1 MKKQIFSFLLAL
13 TLILTVI
20 PVAVSAADE
29 EARIGS
35 TLYATLD
42 QALTAAKD
50 GDIVEVLKDCKSKG
64 MTITKNI
71 TVKGMDGLEP
81 KPMVTIESTQEPPK
95 SGMVPGKDTSLTFEN
110 LRFYSTKNVFS
121 FAAASAGSML
131 TLKNC
136 DVESKGYYCV
146 FIDVQGITLNI
157 DGGNYISNWGC
168 VICGSTM
175 PKTEAERTK
184 IAVNINGAVLTQ
196 TANVYGMYAPVSNGN
211 GKSNMEINISNST
224 LNANLA
230 GKEDNGACVK
240 IGGNGGKDNITA
252 DNVLTVKNSTLNSSV
267 KFGIY
272 VERTTKTDI
281 TIEDSTLNLNSTK
294 AEGACIKAGGGSGT
308 VENVTLTV
316 KGNKTQL
323 NTKSQYCVY
332 YQKTLNSA
340 INLEGGKL
348 KVEDLGQ
355 VAWAVST
362 FKTPENARAK
372 VTVSGAEIDTS
383 KLALDLDANTD
394 FSITAGKLN
403 EDKSTLSFGGKKQ
416 TAQGNPFTKQLYAQY
431 LKGTTAESASTNVR
445 FAMQVPTE
453 GYERYGFLVSVGN
466 RVLLLGLANGEK
478 ILSVETATL
487 YTAVYAN
494 GEKVGT
500 DAEGCGWLALGIDG
514 IPQADFGTEF
524 SVRPYAVKDGT
535 VLLGKTYTFTVN
547 GLLSK

>member
-1 MKKQIFSFLLAL
+1 M
-13 TLILTVI
+13 
-20 PVAVSAADE
+20 
-29 EARIGS
+29 
-35 TLYATLD
+35 
-42 QALTAAKD
+42 
-50 GDIVEVLKDCKSKG
+50 
-64 MTITKNI
+64 
-71 TVKGMDGLEP
+71 
-81 KPMVTIESTQEPPK
+81 
-95 SGMVPGKDTSLTFEN
+95 
-110 LRFYSTKNVFS
+110 
-121 FAAASAGSML
+121 
-131 TLKNC
+131 
-136 DVESKGYYCV
+136 

-157 DGGNYISNWGC
+157 EGGNYISDWGC
-168 VICGSTM
+168 VVCGSTM

-196 TANVYGMYAPVSNGN
+196 TANVGGMYAPVSNGS

-224 LNANLA
+224 LNAND
-230 GKEDNGACVK
+230 GDGACVK
-240 IGGNGGKDNITA
+240 IGGNDGKDNITA

-281 TIEDSTLNLNSTK
+281 TIEDSTLNLNSTG
-294 AEGACIKAGGGSGT
+294 AGGACIKAGGGSGT
-308 VENVTLTV
+308 VEKVTLTV

-348 KVEDLGQ
+348 TVEDAGQ
-355 VAWAVST
+355 SFAWAVST
-362 FKTPENARAK
+362 YKTPENARAK
-372 VTVSGAEIDTS
+372 VTVSGAEIDTV
-383 KLALDLDANTD
+383 KAALDLDANTD

-403 EDKSTLSFGGKKQ
+403 EDQSTLSFGGKKQ
-416 TAQGNPFTKQLYAQY
+416 TMQGNPFPETLYAQY
-431 LKGTTAESASTNVR
+431 LKGTTADSASTNVR
-445 FAMQVPTE
+445 FAMQVPTA

-466 RVLLLGLANGEK
+466 RILLLGLANGEK

>member
-20 PVAVSAADE
+20 PVAVSAANE
-29 EARIGS
+29 EARIGT
-35 TLYATLD
+35 TLYATLGE
-42 QALTAAKD
+42 AMNAAKD
-50 GDIVEVLKDCKSKG
+50 GDTVEVLKDCNFAG
-64 MTITKNI
+64 MTVSKNI

-81 KPMVTIESTQEPPK
+81 KPMITLAAS
-95 SGMVPGKDTSLTFEN
+95 MVPGKDTSLTFEN

-157 DGGNYISNWGC
+157 EGGNYISDWGC
-168 VICGSTM
+168 IVCGSTM

-196 TANVYGMYAPVSNGN
+196 TANVGGMYAPVSNGN

-224 LNANLA
+224 LNAND
-230 GKEDNGACVK
+230 GDGACVK
-240 IGGNGGKDNITA
+240 IGGNVGKDNITA

-416 TAQGNPFTKQLYAQY
+416 TMQGNPFPEKLYAQY

-445 FAMQVPTE
+445 FAMQVPTA

-466 RVLLLGLANGEK
+466 RILLVGLANGEK

-494 GEKVGT
+494 GKKVGT

-535 VLLGKTYTFTVN
+535 VFLGKTYTFTVN

>member
-20 PVAVSAADE
+20 PVAVSAANE
-29 EARIGS
+29 EARIGT

-64 MTITKNI
+64 MTISKNI
-71 TVKGMDGLEP
+71 TVKGMDGLET
-81 KPMVTIESTQEPPK
+81 KPMVTFESTQKPAE

-110 LRFYSTKNVFS
+110 LRFYSTQNVFS
-121 FAAASAGSML
+121 FAAASAGSTL

-136 DVESKGYYCV
+136 DVESEGYYCV
-146 FIDVQGITLNI
+146 FINAHGITLNVV
-157 DGGNYISNWGC
+157 GGNYSSDYGVINFGSAMPETDKWIIVNVTGATMTETANLNNQYAVISN
-168 VICGSTM
+168 
-175 PKTEAERTK
+175 
-184 IAVNINGAVLTQ
+184 N
-196 TANVYGMYAPVSNGN
+196 N
-211 GKSNMEINISNST
+211 GKSNVEIHITDSV
-224 LNANLA
+224 LNAEA
-230 GKEDNGACVK
+230 PQDAPNGSCIK
-240 IGGNGGKDNITA
+240 IGGYPGEKNIA
-252 DNVLTVKNSTLNSSV
+252 ANNVLTVKNSTLNSDAQ
-267 KFGIY
+267 FGIY

-294 AEGACIKAGGGSGT
+294 AGGACIKAGGGSGT
-308 VENVTLTV
+308 VEKVTLTV

-348 KVEDLGQ
+348 TVEDAGQ
-355 VAWAVST
+355 SFAWAVST
-362 FKTPENARAK
+362 YKTPENARAK
-372 VTVSGAEIDTS
+372 VTVSGAEIDTV
-383 KLALDLDANTD
+383 KAALDLDANTD

-403 EDKSTLSFGGKKQ
+403 EDKSTLSFGGRKQ
-416 TAQGNPFTKQLYAQY
+416 TAQGNPFPEKLYAQY

-445 FAMQVPTE
+445 FAMQVPTA

-466 RVLLLGLANGEK
+466 RILLLGLANGEK
-478 ILSVETATL
+478 IQSVETATL

-535 VLLGKTYTFTVN
+535 VLLGKTYSFTVTE
-547 GLLSK
+547 LLLK

>member
-29 EARIGS
+29 EARIGT
-35 TLYATLD
+35 TLYATLGE
-42 QALTAAKD
+42 ALTAAKD
-50 GDIVEVLKDCKSKG
+50 GDTVEVLKDCNFAG
-64 MTITKNI
+64 MTVSKNI
-71 TVKGMDGLEP
+71 TVKGIGGVEP
-81 KPMVTIESTQEPPK
+81 KPKVTVKASI
-95 SGMVPGKDTSLTFEN
+95 VPGTNAKLTFEN
-110 LRFYSTKNVFS
+110 LGFYSTEKVFS
-121 FAAASAGSML
+121 FDAVSAGSEL

-136 DVESKGYYCV
+136 DVESNGYYCV
-146 FIDVQGITLNI
+146 FIDMQGITLNI
-157 DGGNYISNWGC
+157 EGGNYISNWGC
-168 VICGSTM
+168 VVCGSTM

-196 TANVYGMYAPVSNGN
+196 TANVGGMYAPVSNGN

-224 LNANLA
+224 LNAND
-230 GKEDNGACVK
+230 GDGACVK
-240 IGGNGGKDNITA
+240 IGGNGGTDNITA
-252 DNVLTVKNSTLNSSV
+252 DNVLTIKNSTLNSSV

-281 TIEDSTLNLNSTK
+281 TIEDSTLNLNSTE
-294 AEGACIKAGGGSGT
+294 AGGACIKAGGGSGT

-316 KGNKTQL
+316 KGNLTQL
-323 NTKSQYCVY
+323 NSKSQYCVY
-332 YQKTLNSA
+332 YQGTQNSA

-348 KVEDLGQ
+348 TVEDLGQ
-355 VAWAVST
+355 AAWAVST

-372 VTVSGAEIDTS
+372 VTVSGAEIDTV
-383 KLALDLDANTD
+383 KKALDLDANTD

-416 TAQGNPFTKQLYAQY
+416 TMQGNPFTETLYAQY
-431 LKGTTAESASTNVR
+431 LRGTIAESASTNVR

-466 RVLLLGLANGEK
+466 RILLVGLANGEK

-524 SVRPYAVKDGT
+524 SVRPYAVKGDT
-535 VLLGKTYTFTVN
+535 VFLGETYSFTVTE
-547 GLLSK
+547 LLSK

>member
-29 EARIGS
+29 EARIGT
-35 TLYATLD
+35 TLYATLGE
-42 QALTAAKD
+42 ALTAAKD
-50 GDIVEVLKDCKSKG
+50 GDTVEVLKDCNFAG
-64 MTITKNI
+64 MTVSKNI

-81 KPMVTIESTQEPPK
+81 KPMITLAAS
-95 SGMVPGKDTSLTFEN
+95 MVPGKDTSLTFEN

-121 FAAASAGSML
+121 FDAVSAGSEL

-146 FIDVQGITLNI
+146 FINAHGITLNVV
-157 DGGNYISNWGC
+157 GGNYSSNYSVIFFGQSMPQTDERIIVNVTGATMTETANLNNQYAVISN
-168 VICGSTM
+168 
-175 PKTEAERTK
+175 
-184 IAVNINGAVLTQ
+184 N
-196 TANVYGMYAPVSNGN
+196 N
-211 GKSNMEINISNST
+211 GKSNVEIHITDSV
-224 LNANLA
+224 LNAKA
-230 GKEDNGACVK
+230 PQDASNGSCIK
-240 IGGNGGKDNITA
+240 IGGITDEKNIA
-252 DNVLTVKNSTLNSSV
+252 ANNVLTVKNSTLNSNAQ
-267 KFGIY
+267 FGIY

-294 AEGACIKAGGGSGT
+294 TEGACIKAGGGSGT

-348 KVEDLGQ
+348 KVENLGQ
-355 VAWAVST
+355 AAWAVST

-372 VTVSGAEIDTS
+372 VTVSGAEIDTT
-383 KLALDLDANTD
+383 KLALHLDDNTD

-416 TAQGNPFTKQLYAQY
+416 TMQGNPFTKQLYAQY
-431 LKGTTAESASTNVR
+431 LRGTTAESASTNVR
-445 FAMQVPTE
+445 FAMQVPTA

-478 ILSVETATL
+478 LLSVETATL

-500 DAEGCGWLALGIDG
+500 DAEGFGWLALGIDG

-535 VLLGKTYTFTVN
+535 VFLGKTYTFTVN

>member
-20 PVAVSAADE
+20 PVAVSAANE
-29 EARIGS
+29 EARIGT

-42 QALTAAKD
+42 QALTAAED
-50 GDIVEVLKDCKSKG
+50 GDTVEVLKDCKSKG
-64 MTITKNI
+64 MTISKNI
-71 TVKGMDGLEP
+71 TVKGMDGLET
-81 KPMVTIESTQEPPK
+81 KPMVTFESSQKPTE

-110 LRFYSTKNVFS
+110 LRFYSTQNVFS
-121 FAAASAGSML
+121 FAAASAGSTL

-136 DVESKGYYCV
+136 DVESEGYYCV
-146 FIDVQGITLNI
+146 FINAHGITLNVV
-157 DGGNYISNWGC
+157 GGNYSSDYGVINFGSAMPQTDERIIVNVTGATMTETAHLNNQYAVISN
-168 VICGSTM
+168 
-175 PKTEAERTK
+175 
-184 IAVNINGAVLTQ
+184 N
-196 TANVYGMYAPVSNGN
+196 N
-211 GKSNMEINISNST
+211 GKSNVEIHITDSV
-224 LNANLA
+224 LNAEA
-230 GKEDNGACVK
+230 PQDAPNGSCIK
-240 IGGNGGKDNITA
+240 IGGYPGEKNIA
-252 DNVLTVKNSTLNSSV
+252 ANNVLTVKNSTLNSNAQ
-267 KFGIY
+267 FGIY

-281 TIEDSTLNLNSTK
+281 TIEDSTLNLNSTE
-294 AEGACIKAGGGSGT
+294 AGGACIKAGGGNGT
-308 VENVTLTV
+308 VEKVTLTV

-332 YQKTLNSA
+332 YQKTLNST

-348 KVEDLGQ
+348 TVEDAGQ
-355 VAWAVST
+355 SFAWAVST
-362 FKTPENARAK
+362 YKTPENARAK
-372 VTVSGAEIDTS
+372 VTVSGAEIDTV
-383 KLALDLDANTD
+383 KAALDLDANTD

-416 TAQGNPFTKQLYAQY
+416 TMQGNPFPETLYAQY

-466 RVLLLGLANGEK
+466 RVLLVGLANGEK

-547 GLLSK
+547 GLLLK